1 MDLCS
6 SFWLRMHLELDLAL
20 RRDVHLQLAREGYC
34 RVFFL
39 PSLSKMRLLGD
50 ELRRLRETNT
60 SHEDFKL
67 LFGSLLRRHLHSL
80 RCRTVRSGCCS
91 TGERHEET
99 HDSLKC
105 DADGRA
111 WLPVYNMYTGTVTQ
125 GSRALSSLETMKPP
139 SSRAG

>member
-105 DADGRA
+105 DADEQH
-111 WLPVYNMYTGTVTQ
+111 VYRYSNSGK
-125 GSRALSSLETMKPP
+125 SCAFKS
-139 SSRAG
+139 